1 MDKRPLA
8 AIRVLDLTRLLPG
21 PMCTLHLADLGAD
34 VIKVEDPQIGD
45 YARELGVVAGE
56 VSSLYTQLNRN
67 KRSVAL
73 DFKLASARDVFLR
86 LAARADV
93 IVEGFRPG
101 IVAKLGVGYD
111 AVHAINPRIV
121 YCSISGYGQTGPY
134 RDRAGHDINY
144 VAYAGVL
151 DQIGVADGPPA
162 LSNLPIGDLLGGALT
177 ASTAILAALLAA
189 KLNGEGCYID
199 TAMAESTLAHG
210 VFALHALNTQ
220 GHSAPRGEDMVSG
233 RAASYGVYR
242 TRDHRWLAVGA
253 LERKFWDLVCD
264 TLERPDLKP
273 FHTATGEEG
282 QATRRLLE
290 AIFARETLAHW
301 VEKFAGVDC
310 CVAPVLTVDEAIT
323 NEQFVARDMIVRDAQ
338 GRPQFASPFKLS
350 NAPFTIVR
358 PAPRLGE
365 HTDEV
370 LREAGLSGEEI
381 AALNTAQ
388 RRAPTGTLPAAR

>member
-45 YARELGVVAGE
+45 YARELGVGEGE

-67 KRSVAL
+67 KRSIAL
-73 DFKLASARDVFLR
+73 DLKQASARHVFLR
-86 LAARADV
+86 LAADADV

-101 IVAKLGVGYD
+101 VVAKLGVGYD
-111 AVHAINPRIV
+111 AVRAINPRIV

-134 RDRAGHDINY
+134 RDRAGHDINF

-151 DQIGVADGPPA
+151 DQMGAADGPPA

-210 VFALHALNTQ
+210 VFALHALNTR
-220 GHSAPRGEDMVSG
+220 GHSAPRGE
-233 RAASYGVYR
+233 Y
-242 TRDHRWLAVGA
+242 
-253 LERKFWDLVCD
+253 
-264 TLERPDLKP
+264 
-273 FHTATGEEG
+273 
-282 QATRRLLE
+282 LE
-290 AIFARETLAHW
+290 AMETW
-301 VEKFAGVDC
+301 
-310 CVAPVLTVDEAIT
+310 
-323 NEQFVARDMIVRDAQ
+323 
-338 GRPQFASPFKLS
+338 
-350 NAPFTIVR
+350 
-358 PAPRLGE
+358 
-365 HTDEV
+365 
-370 LREAGLSGEEI
+370 
-381 AALNTAQ
+381 
-388 RRAPTGTLPAAR
+388 